1 MGTETQYQHI
11 IFDEFARYVA
21 PAIHLAGGVNIHIDP
36 AISSEFAN
44 VVYRFGHSMLDE
56 NINLYVLGADG
67 RPVIDPATGQPQM
80 TQEGLIQAF
89 TNPTKFASDPNMTA
103 DIVLGTVN
111 QVSNSIDE
119 FVTGTLQNNL
129 LGLPLDL
136 PALNIA
142 RGRDTGVPPLNV
154 ARAQLFAD
162 SGENQLKPY
171 TSWNDFA
178 GAMKHPESL
187 VNFIAAYGTHSSIT
201 AATTMADKRAA
212 AHALVKAGTLGSPT
226 FSVDAY
232 NFLNSQGAWANN
244 KADARALHDST
255 GAQAQ
260 WGTGSIT
267 GLDNVDIWIGGL
279 AEQINLFGGVL
290 GSTFEYVFRT
300 QLEALQDGDR
310 LYYLPRIEGTDF
322 EDSLQDSSLAQLI
335 RANTDIKHL
344 PGNIFLTP
352 EYTVEAKD
360 YLLQRR
366 GRQRQSDLCAGRQWQ
381 HDRQGSDRRKLAAQ
395 SGDRQGAG
403 QHHPDGTLQFL
414 GDDNFLGN
422 TMVLGGTESNDK
434 LTAGAADDDTVWGDG
449 GNDVVDGGNG
459 NDFVFGGTGN
469 DTVIGGQG
477 DDVLHGDEG
486 NDTIFGGDGIDTIFG
501 GDGNDYIEG
510 GRGDDAITG
519 GLGNDIII
527 GREGFDESSAMR
539 ATTGSRAAAARAS

>member
-1 MGTETQYQHI
+1 M
-11 IFDEFARYVA
+11 RW
-21 PAIHLAGGVNIHIDP
+21 
-36 AISSEFAN
+36 S
-44 VVYRFGHSMLDE
+44 R
-56 NINLYVLGADG
+56 
-67 RPVIDPATGQPQM
+67 
-80 TQEGLIQAF
+80 
-89 TNPTKFASDPNMTA
+89 
-103 DIVLGTVN
+103 
-111 QVSNSIDE
+111 
-119 FVTGTLQNNL
+119 
-129 LGLPLDL
+129 
-136 PALNIA
+136 
-142 RGRDTGVPPLNV
+142 RD
-154 ARAQLFAD
+154 A
-162 SGENQLKPY
+162 
-171 TSWNDFA
+171 
-178 GAMKHPESL
+178 
-187 VNFIAAYGTHSSIT
+187 
-201 AATTMADKRAA
+201 
-212 AHALVKAGTLGSPT
+212 LGSPT

-244 KADARALHDST
+244 KADPRALHDST

-267 GLDNVDIWIGGL
+267 GLDNVDMWIGGL

-344 PGNIFLTP
+344 PGNMFLTP

-360 YLLQRR
+360 YFLST
-366 GRQRQSDLCAGRQWQ
+366 GVDA
-381 HDRQGSDRRKLAAQ
+381 
-395 SGDRQGAG
+395 SGNPIYARDANGNMIAKDPTGASWLRNPVTG
-403 QHHPDGTLQFL
+403 KVLVNITPDGTLQFL

-434 LTAGAADDDTVWGDG
+434 LTAGAADDDTIWGDG

-527 GREGFDESSAMR
+527 TGEGFDAPIGNEGDDWIESRGGQGVGDVRRLRR
-539 ATTGSRAAAARAS
+539 ADRSAAALQRQRRDGRRRVRRRHHEGLQRRRHRCWATAASPSSTAAWASTGAPTNWRRRVSTST